1 MRKGTDLIGKP
12 IIGYECGS
20 QLATVKDLIF
30 SQEQDSLLA
39 LLTEE
44 PGWFR
49 GGKMVPVNHILAIGT
64 DGIIVKSS
72 ESILPINQA
81 PAIKELI
88 DKKNI
93 LRGTQIITLN
103 GRNLGRMVDLYF
115 NASTGIVEGYEVS
128 GGLFADAY
136 TGRSFVP
143 TSKTFRIG
151 QDFAF
156 VPNNVVELMEEQVGG
171 LKGAMIATGEK
182 AQTLAQQ
189 ASDKAQELGTATSE
203 KLSEVQTQALAA
215 VTDAVVS
222 PEQQKQ
228 FMVGRIVE
236 SNVHYQN
243 GSVFLETGHLVTGTD
258 AEEAQTL
265 GVLDAL
271 YRSTGG
277 DVIAVATNRAGQ
289 KAGELKQAASDRLD
303 NATTKAQLAA
313 ATYTVDETLGRRV
326 RSMIYNRDGE
336 VIAAVGQIVSYETI
350 EKARQYHQEKALMSA
365 TGLSVTDAVKS
376 QSNIAARQ
384 AGGQAREL
392 GEQVQSQASQ
402 AFGWAKNQADNL
414 VHRSSNAIED
424 QRIKGALGRPVNR
437 VILDP
442 ADQVLL
448 NVGELVTNRAIAAAR
463 QSGVLDI
470 LLGSIY
476 DETPDMGYYEMRAPK
491 NGRAAL
497 TSSR

>member
-12 IIGYECGS
+12 VIDYECGS

-44 PGWFR
+44 AGWFR
-49 GGKMVPVNHILAIGT
+49 GGKIVPVNHILAIGA

-72 ESILPINQA
+72 ESIMPVKQA

-93 LRGTQIITLN
+93 LRGTQIITLS

-115 NASTGIVEGYEVS
+115 NTSTGVVEGYEVS

-171 LKGAMIATGEK
+171 LKAAMIATGEK
-182 AQTLAQQ
+182 AQSFAQQ
-189 ASDKAQELGTATSE
+189 AGEKAQELGTATSE
-203 KLSEVQTQALAA
+203 KFSEVQNQALAA
-215 VTDAVVS
+215 ITDAVVT
-222 PEQQKQ
+222 PEQQKK
-228 FMVGRIVE
+228 FVVGRTANSDVY
-236 SNVHYQN
+236 YQD
-243 GSVFLETGHLVTGTD
+243 GALFLEAGDVVTESE

-265 GVLDAL
+265 TILDAL
-271 YRSTGG
+271 YRATGG
-277 DVIAVATNRAGQ
+277 DVVAMATSKASHRAE
-289 KAGELKQAASDRLD
+289 ELKQAASDRLEK
-303 NATTKAQLAA
+303 ATTKAQSAA
-313 ATYTVDETLGRRV
+313 ATYTIEETLGRRV
-326 RSMIYNRDGE
+326 RSMVYNSDGE
-336 VIAAVGQIVSYETI
+336 VIAAIGQIVNYETI
-350 EKARQYHQEKALMSA
+350 EKARQYHQERALINAS
-365 TGLSVTDAVKS
+365 GLSVTDAVKS

-392 GEQVQSQASQ
+392 GEQVQTQASQ
-402 AFGWAKNQADNL
+402 ALNWAKSKADSL
-414 VHRSSNAIED
+414 VYHSGQAIED

-442 ADQVLL
+442 
-448 NVGELVTNRAIAAAR
+448 
-463 QSGVLDI
+463 
-470 LLGSIY
+470 
-476 DETPDMGYYEMRAPK
+476 
-491 NGRAAL
+491 
-497 TSSR
+497 

>member
-12 IIGYECGS
+12 VIDYECGL

-44 PGWFR
+44 PGWFQ
-49 GGKMVPVNHILAIGT
+49 GGKMVPVTHILAIGA

-72 ESILPINQA
+72 DSIMPVNQA
-81 PAIKELI
+81 PAIKELL

-115 NASTGIVEGYEVS
+115 DASTGIVEGYEVS

-156 VPNNVVELMEEQVGG
+156 VPNNVVELMEEQIGG

-189 ASDKAQELGTATSE
+189 ASEKAQELGTATSE
-203 KLSEVQTQALAA
+203 KFGEVQSQALAA

-228 FMVGRIVE
+228 FVVGRIVE
-236 SNVHYQN
+236 SDLCYQD
-243 GSVFLETGHLVTGTD
+243 GSIFLPAGQVVTGSQ
-258 AEEAQTL
+258 AEEAQTVGL
-265 GVLDAL
+265 LDTL

-277 DVIAVATNRAGQ
+277 DVVAVATSRAGQ
-289 KAGELKQAASDRLD
+289 KAGELKQVAADKLD
-303 NATTKAQLAA
+303 KATTRAQSTA
-313 ATYTVDETLGRRV
+313 ATYTVEETLGRRV
-326 RSMIYNRDGE
+326 RSMVYNRDGE
-336 VIAAVGQIVSYETI
+336 VIAAVGQIINYETI
-350 EKARQYHQEKALMSA
+350 EKARQYHQEKALLSA
-365 TGLSVTDAVKS
+365 TGLSVTDAVRS

-392 GEQVQSQASQ
+392 GEQVQFQAGQ
-402 AFGWAKNQADNL
+402 ALDWAKHQADSL
-414 VHRSSNAIED
+414 VNRSSHAIED

-448 NVGELVTNRAIAAAR
+448 NVGELVTHRAIAAAR
-463 QSGVLDI
+463 QAGVLDI
-470 LLGSIY
+470 LLSSIY
-476 DETPDMGYYEMRAPK
+476 DETPDIGSYEMRAPQ

-497 TSSR
+497 STSR

>member
-12 IIGYECGS
+12 IIDYECGS

-49 GGKMVPVNHILAIGT
+49 SGKMVPVTHILAIGA

-72 ESILPINQA
+72 DSILSVNEA
-81 PAIKELI
+81 PAIKELL

-115 NASTGIVEGYEVS
+115 NANTGSVEGYEVS

-171 LKGAMIATGEK
+171 LKAAMIATGEK
-182 AQTLAQQ
+182 AQNLAQQ
-189 ASDKAQELGTATSE
+189 AGEKAQELGAATSE
-203 KLSEVQTQALAA
+203 KFGEVQSQALAA
-215 VTDAVVS
+215 VTDAVVT

-228 FMVGRIVE
+228 FVVGRTAV
-236 SNVHYQN
+236 SDVYYQD
-243 GSVFLETGHLVTGTD
+243 GSLFLEAGDVVTQAE
-258 AEEAQTL
+258 AEEAQ
-265 GVLDAL
+265 VLAILDSL

-277 DVIAVATNRAGQ
+277 DVVAMATS
-289 KAGELKQAASDRLD
+289 KAGHRAEELKRAASEKLD
-303 NATTKAQLAA
+303 QATTKAQSAA
-313 ATYTVDETLGRRV
+313 ATYTIEETLGRRV
-326 RSMIYNRDGE
+326 RSMVYNRDGE
-336 VIAAVGQIVSYETI
+336 VIAAVGQIVNYETI
-350 EKARQYHQEKALMSA
+350 EKARRYQQERALINA
-365 TGLSVTDAVKS
+365 TGLTVTDAVKS

-402 AFGWAKNQADNL
+402 ALDWAKNKADSL
-414 VHRSSNAIED
+414 VYRSSHAIED

-442 ADQVLL
+442 DDQVLL

-463 QSGVLDI
+463 QAGVLDI
-470 LLGSIY
+470 LLSSIY
-476 DETPDMGYYEMRAPK
+476 DETPDIGYYEMRAPQ

-497 TSSR
+497 SSSR